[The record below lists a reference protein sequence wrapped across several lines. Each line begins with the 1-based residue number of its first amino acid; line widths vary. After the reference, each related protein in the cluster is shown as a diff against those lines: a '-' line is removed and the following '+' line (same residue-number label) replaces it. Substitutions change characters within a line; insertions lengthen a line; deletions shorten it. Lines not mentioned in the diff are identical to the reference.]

1 MEYRY
6 ELKFVVDRYRL
17 SDLLMDIRLHPLHF
31 YSPYDKRTVNNIYF
45 DTYDFDSY
53 QDNLAGIS
61 KRFKVRY
68 RWYGDGFLGSCGE
81 LQVKIKNNSL
91 GTKLCFPVQEIFY
104 DGKKSW
110 REITDSLQKSLGE
123 EGAKWLEIYR
133 FPTLFN
139 IYNREYYE
147 DFSRNIRITVDYG
160 QQMYEQISRSTPNTT
175 TKLHIADVVIM
186 EVKFMPDSRRCV
198 SKMLKRFNVR
208 LTRYSKYA
216 HAISHFVE
224 F

>member
-6 ELKFVVDRYRL
+6 ELKFVIDKHRL
-17 SDLLMDIRLHPLHF
+17 AELLMDIRLHPLHF
-31 YSPYDKRTVNNIYF
+31 YSPYVKRVINNIYF
-45 DTYDFDSY
+45 DTLDFDSY
-53 QDNLAGIS
+53 QDNLSGIS

-68 RWYGDGFLGSCGE
+68 RWYGNHFLDNSGE
-81 LQVKIKNNSL
+81 LQVKIKDNSL
-91 GTKLCFPVQEIFY
+91 GAKLCFPAQKKFDHRE
-104 DGKKSW
+104 KSW
-110 REITDSLQKSLGE
+110 REVVNLLQKSLCT

-139 IYNREYYE
+139 TYHRQYYE
-147 DFSRNIRITVDYG
+147 DFSRNIRITIDYE
-160 QQMYEQISRSTPNTT
+160 QQMYEQISHFTPNTT
-175 TKLHIADVVIM
+175 AKLNIPNLAIM
-186 EVKFMPDSRRCV
+186 EVKFAPDARRCV
-198 SKMLKRFNVR
+198 SRMLKRFNVR